1 MGSERKTGSWQTEC
15 VEETSGHG
23 HSTEC
28 TRRQTARTGA
38 LSALF
43 TAASL
48 APGIV
53 TPPSAFTG
61 WHNMRDTPNVH
72 QVLDKCLQDAGVT
85 RGNH

>member
-1 MGSERKTGSWQTEC
+1 MGANKEVLEMGSERKTGSWQTEWI
-15 VEETSGHG
+15 EETSGHR

-28 TRRQTARTGA
+28 TRRQTAHTGA

-53 TPPSAFTG
+53 TPFCAHRLARHAQYT
-61 WHNMRDTPNVH
+61 
-72 QVLDKCLQDAGVT
+72 
-85 RGNH
+85 